1 MMAENFSQNSSF
13 RHPEVSP
20 KALIN
25 IRGIKGSGTVSRR
38 RVCGRVIE
46 HRFVAASEPPPN
58 MGMELTVKSVTP
70 FAKRKEQRERHFSL
84 QLIPG
89 C

>member
-1 MMAENFSQNSSF
+1 MGIDYGK
-13 RHPEVSP
+13 VSVGHYVTRS
-20 KALIN
+20 AL
-25 IRGIKGSGTVSRR
+25 
-38 RVCGRVIE
+38 
-46 HRFVAASEPPPN
+46 PPN

-70 FAKRKEQRERHFSL
+70 FAKREEQRKCHFRL

>member
-1 MMAENFSQNSSF
+1 MPHLSSLVRVATTSEGMRFS
-13 RHPEVSP
+13 E
-20 KALIN
+20 
-25 IRGIKGSGTVSRR
+25 
-38 RVCGRVIE
+38 VIE
-46 HRFVAASEPPPN
+46 HWYIKACAAPPN

-70 FAKRKEQRERHFSL
+70 FAKREEQRERHFSL

>member
-1 MMAENFSQNSSF
+1 MG
-13 RHPEVSP
+13 
-20 KALIN
+20 KAF
-25 IRGIKGSGTVSRR
+25 GKVVAG
-38 RVCGRVIE
+38 
-46 HRFVAASEPPPN
+46 RFVTRSVLPPN

-70 FAKRKEQRERHFSL
+70 FAKSEEQRERHFCL